1 MVRSLDYL
9 RQNTFLNKTT
19 MTLLERI
26 QDELD
31 YRTNYSDTKK
41 RILFDEFAI
50 DYYGLTE
57 DMTDQEISDFVN
69 ELMLD
74 I

>member
-1 MVRSLDYL
+1 MVLSLDYL

-26 QDELD
+26 QEELD
-31 YRTNYSDTKK
+31 YRTNYTDTKQ
-41 RILFDEFAI
+41 RILFDEYAI
-50 DYYGLTE
+50 EYHGLTE

-69 ELMLD
+69 ALILD